1 MFVLIRDAKPQHHR
15 NNDARR
21 VCIQNTGP
29 GHRNTTHVLQRAHKS
44 KGLLPFLKAKVSV
57 NILVSAVKNVRRILS
72 IEL

>member
-44 KGLLPFLKAKVSV
+44 KVSV